1 MWSFWSVQ
9 VPAISPETQRWLTP
23 ELSFTSGSGF
33 GQLGSTA
40 KVGLA
45 ANAGNGCAAP
55 NAKTTANS
63 AQTVNPR
70 GIAFIGS
77 SLPRS
82 WGSMVVAATGK
93 PSLFDCASALHRPAG
108 KILQPERCYLT
119 RGK

>member
-23 ELSFTSGSGF
+23 ELSFTSGNGF

-63 AQTVNPR
+63 AQTVNLR
-70 GIAFIGS
+70 GVALIGF
-77 SLPRS
+77 SLPRP

-93 PSLFDCASALHRPAG
+93 PSLFNCASALLSPAG
-108 KILQPERCYLT
+108 KRYATKRCSLT
-119 RGK
+119 GGK